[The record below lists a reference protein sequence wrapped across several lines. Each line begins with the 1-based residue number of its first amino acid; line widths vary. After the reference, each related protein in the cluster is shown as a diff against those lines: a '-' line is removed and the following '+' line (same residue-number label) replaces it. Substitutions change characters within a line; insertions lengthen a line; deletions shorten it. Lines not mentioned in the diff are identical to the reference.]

1 MQREIVLLHGWGM
14 NKEVWQLIET
24 ELENVLGLSVKAL
37 NLPGFGG
44 EPINSEAYELDTI
57 VQTLANKV
65 NENSI
70 VVGWSLGG
78 LVATKLAAAHP
89 DKVAHLILVS
99 SNIQFCEDDTW
110 PGIKSQVLA
119 QFKVQLAKDSKKTIE
134 RFLAIQA
141 MGSEH
146 AKGDIKQLKSLLFQA
161 PEPQEMALSAG
172 LDILQNTN
180 LKSEFETLHCPV
192 NGIFGRLDALVPP
205 TVAAEMAKVNPQF
218 GYEILP
224 KASHAPFISHR
235 NEFINY
241 LKSIL

>member
-1 MQREIVLLHGWGM
+1 M
-14 NKEVWQLIET
+14 NKEVWQLIEV
-24 ELENVLGLSVKAL
+24 ELKTAFNIPVKAL

-44 EPINSEAYELDTI
+44 EPIKSEQYDLDTV
-57 VQTLANKV
+57 VQSVADKV
-65 NENSI
+65 NANSI

-78 LVATKLAAAHP
+78 LVATRLATMYP

-99 SNIQFCEDDTW
+99 SNTQFCEDGTW
-110 PGIKSQVLA
+110 PGIKGQVLE
-119 QFKVQLAKDSKKTIE
+119 QFKAQLAKDSKKTIE

-161 PEPQEMALSAG
+161 PEPQEGALSAG
-172 LDILQNTN
+172 LDILQNTD
-180 LKSEFETLHCPV
+180 LKSEFAKLRCPM

-205 TVAAEMAKVNPQF
+205 AVAAEMANINPQF

-224 KASHAPFISHR
+224 QASHAPFISHR
-235 NEFINY
+235 DEFINY
-241 LKSIL
+241 LKSTL